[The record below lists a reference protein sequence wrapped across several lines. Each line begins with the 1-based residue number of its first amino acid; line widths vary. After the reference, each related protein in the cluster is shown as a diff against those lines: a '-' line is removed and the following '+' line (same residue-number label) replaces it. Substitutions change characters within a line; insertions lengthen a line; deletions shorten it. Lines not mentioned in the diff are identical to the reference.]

1 MNVTVDQDS
10 MANVSITVK
19 PSILDIAGNP
29 LVEAVDS
36 SQTVDLGIRRSRLLT
51 ISQA

>member
-29 LVEAVDS
+29 LVEAVDR
-36 SQTVDLGIRRSRLLT
+36 VRLSTLNPRHDY
-51 ISQA
+51 